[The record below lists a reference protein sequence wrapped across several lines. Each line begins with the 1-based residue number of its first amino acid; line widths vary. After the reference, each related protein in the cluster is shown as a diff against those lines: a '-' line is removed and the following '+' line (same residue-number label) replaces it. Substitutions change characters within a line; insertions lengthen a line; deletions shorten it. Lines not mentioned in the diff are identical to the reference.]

1 MEGKITTPAQPTPQ
15 NVGASKTQTPL
26 GMEAEAKFLRLPPSS
41 SDVDSSVQGDP
52 YTMLGGAEVG
62 TTSFSTEDPSGDESA
77 NSLNSDRK
85 TVAIFA
91 DYDGC
96 FDIVSPSNLAG
107 AKMDK
112 MFDYAAQ
119 IGTLLHR
126 RDYAEKMLTDFL
138 KEITANADEVILF
151 SASNRQSRK
160 VDEFSAAQNDN
171 GSAMTGLKDLAK
183 AKGWQFNPSLLE
195 DAGTPVDEFLPPGFG
210 RFSSFDDFRD
220 PDLVQSGSGKIK
232 QMLAE
237 NNFAC
242 LPGPAEVYFFADV
255 EKYLTYTRNMAHIP
269 ENIELKT
276 VLFDWY
282 GICIEGTQT
291 APLLPIEVERPVKGQ

>member
-112 MFDYAAQ
+112 MFDYAEQ
-119 IGTLLHR
+119 IGRLLHPR
-126 RDYAEKMLTDFL
+126 KYAQKLLEDFL
-138 KEITANADEVILF
+138 KEITADAEKVVVF
-151 SASNRQSRK
+151 SGSNRQSHK
-160 VDEFSAAQNDN
+160 ADEFNSVQNDN
-171 GSAMTGLKDLAK
+171 GLAMVGLKKLAEE
-183 AKGWQFNPSLLE
+183 KGWEFDANLLE
-195 DAGTPVDEFLPPGFG
+195 DVGLNPSDIMNSVGG
-210 RFSSFDDFRD
+210 SS
-220 PDLVQSGSGKIK
+220 KIK

-237 NNFAC
+237 NNFKH
-242 LPGPAEVYFFADV
+242 LKGPTTAYFFDDV
-255 EKYLTYTRNMAHIP
+255 EKYLKFTRVNATVP
-269 ENIELKT
+269 ENIEFKT

-282 GICIEGTQT
+282 GICIDGTQD
-291 APLLPIEVERPVKGQ
+291 APLIPISAG